1 MMSKWN
7 AVSANPR
14 NDITVS
20 EMKGNHIRVCSST
33 AQKFARGKGAS
44 IWGQC
49 LLWQKSSNSLKGNLH
64 LPATSLCNPTDLSRS
79 CVNFFYK
86 YLHEQ
91 NSALCCRKCV
101 FLSNHNSTFLLKWN
115 GKAHIIVHLNKWAWL
130 FQEKE
135 KEKKKKLSFS
145 YSPWGNPHHGACH
158 TLLKKGLSASQVRKI
173 CSIFFFYFLVATSP
187 EKFWQPLRK
196 DVYFATGH
204 IQIE

>member
-135 KEKKKKLSFS
+135 KEKKKTLIQLLSLRKPTS
-145 YSPWGNPHHGACH
+145 RC
-158 TLLKKGLSASQVRKI
+158 LSHPPKERAV
-173 CSIFFFYFLVATSP
+173 SITGQKNLFLFLCFLVATSP

-196 DVYFATGH
+196 AVYFATGH